1 MNWIRLLAVAL
12 SGWAF
17 YLTMRYNLHMFQ
29 LNGYKRTEQ
38 LHWLKKNLRQQWLLP
53 FAFCLAILEC
63 IFPCMG
69 LEIAEC
75 LILILMI
82 IVYRAFARM
91 HTKKKLVYTARVK
104 RLVATDVVLSLLVF
118 AGIGAGLGWKR
129 LAGTG
134 MLLAAAQLLLPL
146 LCNSINHPMEAGINR
161 HYISDAKRKLKEV
174 PGLKVIGVTGSY
186 GKTSMKFYLQ
196 TLLQERFS
204 VLVTPESF
212 NTPMGV
218 VKTIRGF
225 LKPSHEI
232 FICEMGARH
241 VGDIKEL
248 CDIVHP
254 ECGIITSIGPQ
265 HLETFFCMEN
275 IQKTKFEL
283 ADALPESGMLFLNGD
298 NSHIREKAAEYGRL
312 DRIFYCTE
320 AGEEAG

>member
-53 FAFCLAILEC
+53 FAFCFGILEC

-91 HTKKKLVYTARVK
+91 HTEEE
-104 RLVATDVVLSLLVF
+104 
-118 AGIGAGLGWKR
+118 AGLYGKGKA
-129 LAGTG
+129 AGGNGCGAFPFGFCRESEQTWMEEACRNG
-134 MLLAAAQLLLPL
+134 DASGGGTALLPL

-186 GKTSMKFYLQ
+186 GK
-196 TLLQERFS
+196 
-204 VLVTPESF
+204 P
-212 NTPMGV
+212 
-218 VKTIRGF
+218 
-225 LKPSHEI
+225 
-232 FICEMGARH
+232 A
-241 VGDIKEL
+241 
-248 CDIVHP
+248 
-254 ECGIITSIGPQ
+254 
-265 HLETFFCMEN
+265 
-275 IQKTKFEL
+275 
-283 ADALPESGMLFLNGD
+283 
-298 NSHIREKAAEYGRL
+298 
-312 DRIFYCTE
+312 
-320 AGEEAG
+320 